1 MLVGEPGRVRSLGM
15 ITSDEDPRWVSAQS
29 SQLLIELVEHGEGQG
44 IEFKSVLP
52 TQGHDIG
59 RSIAAFA
66 SSGTGYL
73 VYGVSDDGTI
83 VGLPDASSAQG
94 RDGIS
99 RRIMQAASHVRPPV
113 QPTVSWA
120 VDQGKVVCVVRIE
133 RGIEAIYYSNHR
145 PIVRSGPITRPAEPA
160 EVEQAFRSRYARG
173 AAAPRLPS
181 TREIASRMQQAINLM
196 NEARYEA
203 VSVADLAKAM
213 DMSSPAE
220 LDTVLEG
227 HTPPTFAFLDQFC
240 DRFAVDKE
248 WIATGR
254 GSPFSPVGES
264 HFYPEESARQLIEA
278 KPEVVYAVRS
288 TSDEGEAFFVAESD
302 PLRIWRIPGIWH
314 VSARVGGG
322 GTSQLL
328 SLYQVFKNWSS
339 DRQGLQVL
347 GRHIQPKLAE
357 GLFGGSL
364 HPAAVTRLPLSHW
377 WDDLTD
383 LEHKWTTREESAKRY
398 GRSFV
403 NAQDIIRSKLAEL
416 GRK

>member
-1 MLVGEPGRVRSLGM
+1 MGT
-15 ITSDEDPRWVSAQS
+15 ITSYEDPRWVSAES
-29 SQLLIELVEHGEGQG
+29 SQLLVDLVEHGEGQG
-44 IEFKSVLP
+44 VEFKSELP
-52 TQGHDIG
+52 QQGHDIG
-59 RSIAAFA
+59 KSIAAFA

-73 VYGVSDDGTI
+73 LYGVSDDGTI

-94 RDGIS
+94 RDGIA
-99 RRIMQAASHVRPPV
+99 RRITQAASHVRPPV
-113 QPTVSWA
+113 QPAISWA
-120 VDQGKVVCVVRIE
+120 VDQEKVVCVVRVE

-145 PIVRSGPITRPAEPA
+145 PIVRVGPITRPADPA

-196 NEARYEA
+196 NEVRYDA
-203 VSVADLAKAM
+203 ISVADLAKAM
-213 DMSSPAE
+213 GMSSPAE
-220 LDTVLEG
+220 LDTVLQG

-264 HFYPEESARQLIEA
+264 HFYPGESARQLTES
-278 KPEVVYAVRS
+278 KPEVVYVVRS

-302 PLRIWRIPGIWH
+302 PLRIWRVPGIWH
-314 VSARVGGG
+314 VSAHVGGG

-328 SLYQVFKNWSS
+328 SLYKVFKGWSS
-339 DRQGLQVL
+339 DREGMQIL
-347 GRHIQPKLAE
+347 GRQIQPKVAE
-357 GLFGGSL
+357 ELFGGFV
-364 HPAAVTRLPLSHW
+364 HPAAVARLPLSHW

-383 LEHKWTTREESAKRY
+383 LEQKWTTRKESAKCY
-398 GRSFV
+398 GKSFV
-403 NAQDIIRSKLAEL
+403 DAQDIIRRELVEL